1 MANKMVANIKSLS
14 TETRGLTKEV
24 ESLYKSIEKLNAVA
38 GKAFTNVNNAISTS
52 GGSMALGQGTT
63 RPGVGTDGAKFT
75 QPPAPTGMSPAA
87 GTTQVSKSKTE
98 FAQEGPEDPTVSKL
112 KTFGGIAKIAMA
124 IPAGAYAATPD
135 VGLTMGRALGYYQAG
150 LTAPGISRNQLQ
162 RATFGAM
169 GGGLSSVGSDAI
181 VAAGLAGRGYTPGS
195 ANYQQAAAQIGGA
208 YKYLG
213 MDNAVATQA
222 ISGFQTGPMGANL
235 YQYGITTRTEDGKE
249 KTPGQIAKELMNV
262 MGGGKATTEQVR
274 QSYQRGALGANLKTM
289 GFDAAQQE
297 ILYQAMIDISA
308 GKNPDLAKRGSEQG
322 TDKNSNTML
331 TAQGR
336 MNASQTSLMTKGE
349 ESMIKGFENAADTV
363 EAFNRALENVIPTLA
378 QIKGLVGGVGATN
391 VGAGLATTAALL
403 TSGVSDLGSLLG
415 ILKNILG
422 KGKGGGATGYGAGF
436 GMGGATGSPP
446 IASGVTAA
454 YGEKGSMWAGTNG
467 THKGTD
473 YAVPIGTPVTSW
485 KEGVVSNETLDS
497 GYGTAIM
504 IEHADGYQSIY
515 AHLSSKEVKAG
526 DSIKAGQRIG
536 KSGDTGN
543 VTGPHLHFELR
554 DGKNNPVDPNNSTSV
569 SSFLGMEYASAVVS
583 PSASDILNTN
593 TASKSKNSSVGTT
606 MSINGPVGKGALSNS
621 ELLSVLSG
629 AGFSGSSLETAF
641 RVVRAESG
649 GRPGALNP
657 NEKTGDYSLGLF
669 QVNMIGNLG
678 KKRNENYLKTYGD
691 IGYTGPESLYDPAI
705 NARIAYDISK
715 SGTKW
720 TDAWVNTSKKLGIK
734 GGGDVGYGASMP
746 TQLQSSTPKDFVGYK
761 ELMSFEPKKNQDF
774 VGYKEL
780 ALTQPQSGNKTVNV
794 TIKFDQ
800 ATDQNAIIFAKKV
813 KEYLDHDKEI
823 SMIGG
828 S

>member
-1 MANKMVANIKSLS
+1 MANKMVANIKSLT

-24 ESLYKSIEKLNAVA
+24 ESLYKSIEKLNAIA
-38 GKAFTNVNNAISTS
+38 GKAFTNVSNAISTS

-75 QPPAPTGMSPAA
+75 APPAPTGMSPAA
-87 GTTQVSKSKTE
+87 GTTQVSKGKTE
-98 FAQEGPEDPTVSKL
+98 FAQAGPEDPTVSKL
-112 KTFGGIAKIAMA
+112 KTFGGIAKFAMA
-124 IPAGAYAATPD
+124 LPAGAYAATPD

-222 ISGFQTGPMGANL
+222 IAGFQTGPMGANL
-235 YQYGITTRTEDGKE
+235 YQYGINTRTEDGKE
-249 KTPGQIAKELMNV
+249 KTPGQLAKELMNV

-274 QSYQRGALGANLKTM
+274 QSFQRGALGANLKTM
-289 GFDAAQQE
+289 GFDPAQQE

-308 GKNPDLAKRGSEQG
+308 GRDPDLAKRGSAQG

-336 MNASQTSLMTKGE
+336 MNASQTSLMTRGE

-363 EAFNRALENVIPTLA
+363 EAFNRALENVIPSLA
-378 QIKGLVGGVGATN
+378 QIKGLVGGIGATN
-391 VGAGLATTAALL
+391 VGAGLATSAALIS
-403 TSGVSDLGSLLG
+403 SGVADFGGLLN
-415 ILKNILG
+415 ILKSLLG

-436 GMGGATGSPP
+436 GIGGAKGSTPV
-446 IASGVTAA
+446 AGGVTAA
-454 YGEKGSMWAGTNG
+454 YGEKGDMWAGTNG

-473 YAVPIGTPVTSW
+473 YAVPVGTPVTSW
-485 KEGVVSNETLDS
+485 KDGVVSNEMLDS
-497 GYGTAIM
+497 GYGTAVM
-504 IEHADGYQSIY
+504 IEHPDGYQSIY

-526 DSIKAGQRIG
+526 DTVKAGQRIG

-554 DGKNNPVDPNNSTSV
+554 KGKNNPVDPNANTSV
-569 SSFLGMEYASAVVS
+569 SSFLGMEYASPIVAPSSSDLLKTGNASNTSS
-583 PSASDILNTN
+583 PSKSVSTSVSGTGNQAEFATSLLTGLGAPLTESNVKALTTWMRFEGGHWKNSAKYNPLNTTLKVPGATSMN
-593 TASKSKNSSVGTT
+593 SVGVKAYANWDEGIQATIST
-606 MSINGPVGKGALSNS
+606 LTGSKADARGYTAIVNALKAGTDPN
-621 ELLSVLSG
+621 SVLDAVNNSAWLSG
-629 AGFSGSSLETAF
+629 
-641 RVVRAESG
+641 
-649 GRPGALNP
+649 
-657 NEKTGDYSLGLF
+657 KTG
-669 QVNMIGNLG
+669 
-678 KKRNENYLKTYGD
+678 KP
-691 IGYTGPESLYDPAI
+691 GYKFPT
-705 NARIAYDISK
+705 
-715 SGTKW
+715 
-720 TDAWVNTSKKLGIK
+720 IK
-734 GGGDVGYGASMP
+734 GGGDIGYGASMP
-746 TQLQSSTPKDFVGYK
+746 TQL
-761 ELMSFEPKKNQDF
+761 
-774 VGYKEL
+774 
-780 ALTQPQSGNKTVNV
+780 QSGNKTVNV

-800 ATDQNAIIFAKKV
+800 ATDQNAISFAKKV